1 MSTLITSQIV
11 SKDEARLLLAV
22 WDLGG
27 LTTPIQKGKIV
38 ERIKR
43 TKEKSSDYE
52 SRFERLEKAKAIAI
66 VPDGKRYERIS
77 LLPEGIKLLGL
88 GLNSSDFKF
97 EAQIG
102 AKTANALL
110 AWFRQHANLVSSSQT
125 NGKVEKVAIASYDEF
140 KNVALEV
147 YDRLNRDYNYDNLV
161 PIYRMR
167 REIGDQVSRLEF
179 NTWMLEMQVNDV
191 FQLLEGSV
199 EDSAPDKIEDS
210 VMTKL
215 GKLRCYAKRV
225 VN

>member
-27 LTTPIQKGKIV
+27 LTTPIQKGKVV

-161 PIYRMR
+161 PIYRIR
-167 REIGDQVSRLEF
+167 RELGDQVSRVQFDEWF
-179 NTWMLEMQVNDV
+179 LEMQAKNIW
-191 FQLLEGSV
+191 QLIGGEMPDITSEKV
-199 EDSAPDKIEDS
+199 DDSIKT
-210 VMTKL
+210 VL
-215 GKLRCYAKRV
+215 GGVRYYAKRAQ
-225 VN
+225 